1 MTRNLKFK
9 ERFGKFAGPG
19 DEIETKVGKLTV
31 KARIEYDED
40 MGPPWKEHDGHGP
53 VSEWT
58 SRSKRPG
65 ERVLCED
72 RGSKRYYDWQAAI
85 QQAKDDGW
93 GFLPHKLEIEKDGDS
108 YPCGGRATAGP
119 FTAYDAE
126 DFNKA
131 IHDVYKQHQAT
142 MTAGQYAEKAVER
155 DFQYLQDWCND
166 KWHWV
171 GVVLAVYKGG
181 IELADHA
188 ASLWGID
195 AGDNE
200 DDYLTD
206 VADEL
211 LPEALEAA
219 QRALELVTA

>member
-65 ERVLCED
+65 ERVLCGD
-72 RGSKRYYDWQAAI
+72 FHVRFYDVQEAI
-85 QQAKDDGW
+85 KIARRDGW
-93 GFLPHKLEIEKDGDS
+93 DAEPFGTG
-108 YPCGGRATAGP
+108 TAGER
-119 FTAYDAE
+119 AAR
-126 DFNKA
+126 
-131 IHDVYKQHQAT
+131 
-142 MTAGQYAEKAVER
+142 AVEADYQR
-155 DFQYLQDWCND
+155 LRAWCYGDWRY
-166 KWHWV
+166 V
-171 GVVLAVYKGG
+171 GVVLSVSKGG
-181 IELADHA
+181 IVLDNYA
-188 ASLWGID
+188 ASLWGIESD
-195 AGDNE
+195 SGE
-200 DDYLTD
+200 YLTE
-206 VADEL
+206 VANEL